1 MLLPN
6 TCYDIN
12 IRSTKNYKDL
22 LINFSVTN
30 RPDCPTLARN
40 LDEGAGQFTACSPAR
55 GGDTLGASTLSTLY
69 VTNAFRTRIYG
80 QTRLVNSLSLSL
92 SSDYDFVQVSTSS
105 ESMLLAL
112 SLANGFY
119 VPSRTLD
126 LGANDTK
133 TRAFGTLIGNG
144 TGYQP
149 DDEQDCR
156 LAATV
161 WHPPQAK
168 QKHHQ
173 ESPVSKRV
181 NPCGMKPRF
190 LLPSASR
197 SARLADNAGI
207 VFGLDSGV
215 GAVTDGSSFCLRELG
230 STIAPGAES
239 CGNIA
244 VAVDIENDVVGKETI
259 YPE

>member
-1 MLLPN
+1 MRALDNSLP
-6 TCYDIN
+6 TRLPEVGTRLGLRFHQHYMYCVAIQQQ
-12 IRSTKNYKDL
+12 
-22 LINFSVTN
+22 F
-30 RPDCPTLARN
+30 P
-40 LDEGAGQFTACSPAR
+40 AGSRMATSP
-55 GGDTLGASTLSTLY
+55 
-69 VTNAFRTRIYG
+69 
-80 QTRLVNSLSLSL
+80 RLVNSFSLSLSL

-105 ESMLLAL
+105 GSMLLAL
-112 SLANGFY
+112 SLTNGFY
-119 VPSRTLD
+119 VPSRL
-126 LGANDTK
+126 DTK
-133 TRAFGTLIGNG
+133 TRVFGTLIGNG

-197 SARLADNAGI
+197 SARLADNAGT

-215 GAVTDGSSFCLRELG
+215 GAVIDHGPQGRRRDRWLIVLLL
-230 STIAPGAES
+230 
-239 CGNIA
+239 
-244 VAVDIENDVVGKETI
+244 V
-259 YPE
+259 